1 MIYFDN
7 SATGGFKPYLAI
19 QSAVYALNHLNAN
32 PSRSAHK
39 LSVTA
44 EEFVYKTR
52 KALCEFF
59 NAEEISRVI
68 FTKNCTEAI
77 NLAIFGYVKAGDHV
91 ITTYADHNSVLRPL
105 FHLEKEGIIS
115 LSVAYPE
122 KEELTTDDI
131 LKAVNEKTSLIVLS
145 PVSNVTGKFFD
156 YTPLSKALKGT
167 KIKLLIDGAQACGH
181 IALDLSQGIDMLAVA
196 GHKGMNAIQGV
207 GALIFNKSVEI
218 KPLIFGGSGS
228 ETFAPVPSSYPESL
242 EAGTLNL
249 PAICSL
255 YEGTIHAGKNLKNTA
270 TTLLALTE
278 FLIEKLKELN
288 VKIYSAPNESGIV
301 AFSSEKIDSINLSEI
316 LSDKYD
322 IAVRGGFHCA
332 PLLHKFLKTDEA
344 GLLRVS
350 LSPYNT
356 KREITKF
363 IFALKEIFAQR

>member
-19 QSAVYALNHLNAN
+19 QSAVYALNYLNAN
-32 PSRSAHK
+32 PLRSGHS
-39 LSVTA
+39 LSLTA

-52 KALCEFF
+52 KELCSFF
-59 NAEEISRVI
+59 HGDDVSRVI
-68 FTKNCTEAI
+68 FTKNCTEAL
-77 NLAIFGYVKAGDHV
+77 NVAIFGYVKKGDHV
-91 ITTYADHNSVLRPL
+91 ITTYTDHNSVLRPL
-105 FHLEKEGIIS
+105 YHLRQKGYAS
-115 LSVAYPE
+115 FSVAYPE
-122 KEELTTDDI
+122 KEELTTEDI
-131 LKAVNEKTSLIVLS
+131 LKLVNEKTSLIVLS

-156 YTPLSKALKGT
+156 FTSLTQELKGT

-181 IALDLSQGIDMLAVA
+181 IALDLSRGIDMLAVT

-207 GALIFNKSVEI
+207 GALIFNKSVELS
-218 KPLIFGGSGS
+218 PLIFGGSGS

-255 YEGTIHAGKNLKNTA
+255 YEGTVHARKNLKNTA
-270 TTLLALTE
+270 LTLLSLTE
-278 FLIEKLKELN
+278 FLIAKLKEVN

-301 AFSSEKIDSINLSEI
+301 SFLSEKIDSITLSKI

-332 PLLHKFLKTDEA
+332 PLLHKFLKTDEV
-344 GLLRVS
+344 GLVRVS

-356 KREITKF
+356 KREISKL
-363 IFALKEIFAQR
+363 IFALKETLG